1 MASARLVASETS
13 PATLVLLSRTG
24 RLHQQDKMQW
34 KEANS
39 LHATCVCLR
48 GDVADSVDVA
58 RALRVPKSGVWRGFM
73 HLASIFASETF
84 EAVRGRALQLMYGPK
99 VKGAEHMHLAASC
112 AAVGYFWLCGSAA
125 SLMDLYSRFQAP
137 YAAANSC
144 LTTLSPCRRSRGLRS
159 ISISWGAI
167 SDLHGSDERRAADDT
182 LAAARFA
189 ELSAAHGLQMIPR
202 PLACAVIAHA
212 LAGSVVCSN
221 DLTVLDADWGK
232 LTPSVSGGFLASV
245 ASRAG
250 DLSAR

>member
-1 MASARLVASETS
+1 
-13 PATLVLLSRTG
+13 
-24 RLHQQDKMQW
+24 
-34 KEANS
+34 
-39 LHATCVCLR
+39 
-48 GDVADSVDVA
+48 
-58 RALRVPKSGVWRGFM
+58 
-73 HLASIFASETF
+73 
-84 EAVRGRALQLMYGPK
+84 
-99 VKGAEHMHLAASC
+99 
-112 AAVGYFWLCGSAA
+112 
-125 SLMDLYSRFQAP
+125 MDLYSRFQAP

-250 DLSAR
+250 DLSAPCTFSTITPHQLAVSRPHLHAVLEMVRHMVGAGVDADTPLMEAGGGRWCL